1 LSNKTVALAAVFLS
15 TEQQATGQMTNIQ
28 FPALFCYSGAD
39 EMLRLDNRAALQSLL
54 ADTHA
59 MLPDADYIIDSS
71 GTEWLFNHE
80 GVPYP
85 TTRRWSLPQLIV
97 RVQQHFFAQ
106 AQSCVS
112 KIQAADLPSLI
123 LMVDNDEEL

>member
-1 LSNKTVALAAVFLS
+1 
-15 TEQQATGQMTNIQ
+15 
-28 FPALFCYSGAD
+28 
-39 EMLRLDNRAALQSLL
+39 MLRLDNLTALQSLL

-59 MLPDADYIIDSS
+59 MLPDADYMIDSS
-71 GTEWLFNHE
+71 GTEWLVNND
-80 GVPYP
+80 GLPYA
-85 TTRRWSLPQLIV
+85 TTRRWSVPQLIV

-123 LMVDNDEEL
+123 LMVDSDEEL

>member
-1 LSNKTVALAAVFLS
+1 MND
-15 TEQQATGQMTNIQ
+15 IQ

-39 EMLRLDNRAALQSLL
+39 EMLRLDNLAALQSIL

-59 MLPDADYIIDSS
+59 MLPDADYIIDSL
-71 GTEWLFNHE
+71 GTEWLFNNE

-85 TTRRWSLPQLIV
+85 TTRRWSLPQLIA

-112 KIQAADLPSLI
+112 KIQAADLKSLI
-123 LMVDNDEEL
+123 LMISHDEEL

>member
-1 LSNKTVALAAVFLS
+1 MND
-15 TEQQATGQMTNIQ
+15 IQ

-39 EMLRLDNRAALQSLL
+39 EMLRLDNLAALQSIL

-59 MLPDADYIIDSS
+59 MLPDADYIIDSL
-71 GTEWLFNHE
+71 GTEWLFNND
-80 GVPYP
+80 GVPYA

-112 KIQAADLPSLI
+112 KIQAADLKSLI
-123 LMVDNDEEL
+123 LMISHDEEL